1 MFFIDAAK
9 FTFFG
14 YDSDGFSAY
23 SSVCCAFCAWILLLS
38 LFKDF
43 FAKTVYDIRFDF
55 RWKFFTISVFTTD
68 YYSIFYR

>member
-14 YDSDGFSAY
+14 YDSGGFSAY
-23 SSVCCAFCAWILLLS
+23 SSVCFCASCAWILLLS

-43 FAKTVYDIRFDF
+43 FAKTLDYIGFDLG
-55 RWKFFTISVFTTD
+55 WNVIASTVSIIS
-68 YYSIFYR
+68 

>member
-9 FTFFG
+9 FAFFG

-23 SSVCCAFCAWILLLS
+23 SSVYFRASCAWILSLS

-43 FAKTVYDIRFDF
+43 FAKTLNDVRLDMGG
-55 RWKFFTISVFTTD
+55 KSSTI
-68 YYSIFYR
+68 YSIYY

>member
-14 YDSDGFSAY
+14 YDSGGFSAY
-23 SSVCCAFCAWILLLS
+23 SSACFCAFCAWILSLS

-43 FAKTVYDIRFDF
+43 FAKTLNDVILDMGGKIYTTSESI
-55 RWKFFTISVFTTD
+55 IS
-68 YYSIFYR
+68 

>member
-14 YDSDGFSAY
+14 YDSGGFSAY
-23 SSVCCAFCAWILLLS
+23 SSACFCAFCAWILLLS

-43 FAKTVYDIRFDF
+43 FAKTLNDIKFDF
-55 RWKFFTISVFTTD
+55 W
-68 YYSIFYR
+68 